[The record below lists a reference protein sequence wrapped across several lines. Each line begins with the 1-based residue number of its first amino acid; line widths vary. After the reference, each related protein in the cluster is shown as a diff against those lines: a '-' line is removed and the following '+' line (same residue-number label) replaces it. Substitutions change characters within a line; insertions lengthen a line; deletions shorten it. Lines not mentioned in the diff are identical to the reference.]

1 MHRSVLL
8 NRSSAILIPLI
19 CCVANAE
26 DLKLTDGSV
35 LRQVR
40 VVEVRPDALV
50 VAHQNGIAMANF
62 EKLPKAV
69 RTHYGLDARKATAY
83 REREA
88 AARQSVAE
96 ENRRLVAEYEQRKI
110 ALARARMGAGDA
122 ALNQSGLTYRQ
133 GGDRSYDNAVEYVE
147 KEIARAEEQRIEEAR
162 KADTFWTAPF
172 WKNPIVKL
180 LGAFF
185 SGGGAGGGF
194 NSEPRNWH

>member
-1 MHRSVLL
+1 MHRSTSL
-8 NRSSAILIPLI
+8 NRSFAVLIPLLGSM
-19 CCVANAE
+19 ANAE
-26 DLKLTDGSV
+26 DLKLTDGSL

-50 VAHQNGIAMANF
+50 VSHQNGVAMASY
-62 EKLPKAV
+62 EKLPRAV
-69 RTHYGLDARKATAY
+69 RTHYGLNARDAAAY
-83 REREA
+83 RERETA
-88 AARQSVAE
+88 VRQGVAE
-96 ENRRLVAEYEQRKI
+96 ENRRLAADYEQRKI
-110 ALARARMGAGDA
+110 ARARTQMEGVDRGVSP
-122 ALNQSGLTYRQ
+122 SGLTYRQ

-185 SGGGAGGGF
+185 GGGGAAGGF